1 MDSLPRKLVSAVMQ
15 IGDSFARK
23 CELDAV
29 AGNTGGMTP
38 AHATIAATLTDIA
51 RDISTL
57 RDPEL
62 LLSSIVRRARLL
74 LGTDIAYLSLN
85 DSERAETFIRT
96 TDGVRTDSYAAIR
109 MPLGTGVLGLAAG
122 GVIAET
128 PDYLPDEGK
137 THLPDIDHVVVEEG
151 VRAILGAPLR
161 IAGKVVGALMT
172 ANRTPGA
179 FTPSQREH
187 LERIASLAAAAVE
200 LVDAK
205 ENERT
210 AHLIAT
216 RATDDLRDALAA
228 ERVRT
233 ELEVR
238 LASELAEHRG
248 LEEILAVAGSLTE
261 TQLRVVDS
269 TGVELARSSPAA
281 AETTE
286 SADRRAGEHEERA
299 ALIGDAGPGFIIV
312 TREAPPEVADVVAAT
327 VARYASIALLYDRT
341 IDDVR
346 HFHENELVSA
356 LVAPPDP
363 ERPTLSSAMV
373 QRALGA
379 DRETSI
385 AVLVPSAPDDSSRR
399 RLLGRVRQI
408 TRSGHTIVAGYLG
421 RIVIVARSS
430 EELLRTRITPLVQD
444 LPCFGGVASAPH
456 LSKAP
461 AAYAEAAAIA
471 SAMRA
476 MGAAGAI
483 AGAAEAGVAGLLLR
497 DGDPET
503 AHRFLAAHLGPLLGQ
518 ARGEVLLGTA
528 LAYLDAHGSIND
540 TAEVLH
546 IHPNT
551 VRQRIERIDSELN
564 ATWRQ
569 GPHRLDT
576 HVALR
581 LWRLNRSAVAR
592 PER

>member
-1 MDSLPRKLVSAVMQ
+1 MIRAQS
-15 IGDSFARK
+15 
-23 CELDAV
+23 
-29 AGNTGGMTP
+29 
-38 AHATIAATLTDIA
+38 TIAATLTDIA

-74 LGTDIAYLSLN
+74 LNTDIAYLSLN
-85 DSERAETFIRT
+85 DSERGETYIRT
-96 TDGVRTDSYAAIR
+96 TDGVRTESYAAIR
-109 MPLGTGVLGLAAG
+109 MPLGTGVLGLVAG

-137 THLPDIDHVVVEEG
+137 THLPGIDHVVVEEG

-179 FTPSQREH
+179 FTPTQREQV
-187 LERIASLAAAAVE
+187 ERIASLAAAAVE

-210 AHLIAT
+210 AQLVAKKAT
-216 RATDDLRDALAA
+216 EDLNDALAT
-228 ERVRT
+228 ERVRV
-233 ELEVR
+233 ELEAR
-238 LASELAEHRG
+238 LAGELAEHRG
-248 LEEILAVAGSLTE
+248 LDELLAVAGSLTE

-269 TGVELARSSPAA
+269 TGVELARSSHADDDEAIAGAA
-281 AETTE
+281 REY
-286 SADRRAGEHEERA
+286 GEHEERA
-299 ALIGDAGPGFIIV
+299 ALIGDAGPGFVVV
-312 TREAPPEVADVVAAT
+312 TRAAPPEVRDVVAAS

-356 LVAPPDP
+356 LVSPLDP
-363 ERPTLSSAMV
+363 ERPTLSSNMV

-385 AVLVPSAPDDSSRR
+385 AVLVPSEPDDSSRR
-399 RLLGRVRQI
+399 RLLGRVRQL

-421 RIVIVARSS
+421 RIVIVARSP
-430 EELLRTRITPLVQD
+430 EEVLRGRLTPLVQD
-444 LPCFGGVASAPH
+444 VPCFGGIASSPELA
-456 LSKAP
+456 KAP
-461 AAYAEAAAIA
+461 GAYAEAAAIA

-476 MGAAGAI
+476 MGASGAI
-483 AGAAEAGVAGLLLR
+483 AGAAEAGIAGLLLR
-497 DGDPET
+497 DGDPAT
-503 AHRFLAAHLGPLLGQ
+503 AHRFLTAHLGPLLDQ
-518 ARGEVLLGTA
+518 PRGEILLGTA

-540 TAEVLH
+540 TAELLR

-551 VRQRIERIDSELN
+551 VRQRVERIDTELN
-564 ATWRQ
+564 PTWRR
-569 GPHRLDT
+569 GLHRLDT

-581 LWRLNRSAVAR
+581 LWRLTNAATTQTDR
-592 PER
+592 

>member
-1 MDSLPRKLVSAVMQ
+1 
-15 IGDSFARK
+15 
-23 CELDAV
+23 
-29 AGNTGGMTP
+29 MTP
-38 AHATIAATLTDIA
+38 TQSTIAATLTDIA

-96 TDGVRTDSYAAIR
+96 TDGVRTESYAAIR

-161 IAGKVVGALMT
+161 IAGKVVGALMS

-179 FTPSQREH
+179 FTPAQREH

-210 AHLIAT
+210 AQLVAQQ
-216 RATDDLRDALAA
+216 ATDDLSEALAA
-228 ERVRT
+228 ERVRS

-248 LEEILAVAGSLTE
+248 LDELLAVAGSLTA
-261 TQLRVVDS
+261 TQLRVVDA
-269 TGVELARSSPAA
+269 TGRELAHSSQIDDDEAA
-281 AETTE
+281 DGT
-286 SADRRAGEHEERA
+286 DLRHGQHEEQA
-299 ALIGDAGPGFIIV
+299 PLIGDAGPGFIIV
-312 TREAPPEVADVVAAT
+312 TRAAPPDVPDVVAAT

-356 LVAPPDP
+356 LVSPLDP
-363 ERPTLSSAMV
+363 ERPTLSSTMV

-379 DRETSI
+379 ERETSI
-385 AVLVPSAPDDSSRR
+385 AVLVPSDPDDASRR
-399 RLLGRVRQI
+399 RLLGRVRQL

-421 RIVIVARSS
+421 RVVIVARSP
-430 EELLRTRITPLVQD
+430 EDILRTRVTALIQD
-444 LPCFGGVASAPH
+444 LPCFGGIASSPELAKVPG
-456 LSKAP
+456 
-461 AAYAEAAAIA
+461 AYAEAAAIA

-476 MGAAGAI
+476 IGAPGAI

-497 DGDPET
+497 DGDPAT
-503 AHRFLAAHLGPLLGQ
+503 AHRFLTAHLGPLLQ
-518 ARGEVLLGTA
+518 QPRGEVLLGTA
-528 LAYLDAHGSIND
+528 LTYLDAHGSINE
-540 TAEVLH
+540 TAELLR

-551 VRQRIERIDSELN
+551 VRQRIERIDTELN
-564 ATWRQ
+564 PTWRR

-581 LWRLNRSAVAR
+581 LWRLSNAAAR
-592 PER
+592 TDP

>member
-1 MDSLPRKLVSAVMQ
+1 V
-15 IGDSFARK
+15 
-23 CELDAV
+23 
-29 AGNTGGMTP
+29 TP
-38 AHATIAATLTDIA
+38 AQSTIAATLTDIA

-96 TDGVRTDSYAAIR
+96 TDGVRTEAYAAIR

-161 IAGKVVGALMT
+161 IAGKVVGALMS

-179 FTPSQREH
+179 FTPAQREH

-210 AHLIAT
+210 AQLVAKQ
-216 RATDDLRDALAA
+216 ATDDLSEALAA
-228 ERVRT
+228 ERVRS

-248 LEEILAVAGSLTE
+248 LDELLAVAGSLTA
-261 TQLRVVDS
+261 TQLRVVDA
-269 TGVELARSSPAA
+269 TGRELAHSSQIDDDEAA
-281 AETTE
+281 AGI
-286 SADRRAGEHEERA
+286 DLGHGQHEEQA
-299 ALIGDAGPGFIIV
+299 PLIGDAGPGFIIV
-312 TREAPPEVADVVAAT
+312 TRAAPPDVPDVVAAT

-356 LVAPPDP
+356 LVSPLDP
-363 ERPTLSSAMV
+363 ERPTLSSTMV

-379 DRETSI
+379 ERETSI
-385 AVLVPSAPDDSSRR
+385 AVLVPSDPDDASRR
-399 RLLGRVRQI
+399 RLLGRVRQL

-421 RIVIVARSS
+421 RVVIVARSP
-430 EELLRTRITPLVQD
+430 EDALRTRVTALIQD
-444 LPCFGGVASAPH
+444 LPCFGGIASSPELAKVPG
-456 LSKAP
+456 
-461 AAYAEAAAIA
+461 AYAEAAAIA

-476 MGAAGAI
+476 MGVPGAI

-497 DGDPET
+497 DGDPAT
-503 AHRFLAAHLGPLLGQ
+503 AHRFLTAHLGALLDQ
-518 ARGEVLLGTA
+518 PRGEILLGTA

-540 TAEVLH
+540 TAELLR

-551 VRQRIERIDSELN
+551 VRQRIERIDTELN
-564 ATWRQ
+564 PTWRR

-581 LWRLNRSAVAR
+581 LWRLSNAAAGRTDR
-592 PER
+592 

>member
-1 MDSLPRKLVSAVMQ
+1 
-15 IGDSFARK
+15 
-23 CELDAV
+23 
-29 AGNTGGMTP
+29 
-38 AHATIAATLTDIA
+38 
-51 RDISTL
+51 
-57 RDPEL
+57 
-62 LLSSIVRRARLL
+62 VRRARLL
-74 LGTDIAYLSLN
+74 LNTDIAYLSLN
-85 DSERAETFIRT
+85 DSERTETFIRT
-96 TDGVRTDSYAAIR
+96 TDGVRTEAYAAIR

-179 FTPSQREH
+179 FTPTQREQ

-200 LVDAK
+200 LIGAK

-210 AHLIAT
+210 AQMVAKEAT
-216 RATDDLRDALAA
+216 EDLSDALAS
-228 ERVRT
+228 ERMRG
-233 ELEVR
+233 ELEAH
-238 LASELAEHRG
+238 LAGALAEHRG
-248 LEEILAVAGSLTE
+248 LDELLAVAGSLTG

-269 TGVELARSSPAA
+269 TGAELARSSHMDDDEATVA
-281 AETTE
+281 TV
-286 SADRRAGEHEERA
+286 RRDGEHEERA

-312 TREAPPEVADVVAAT
+312 TREAPPEVPDVVAAS

-356 LVAPPDP
+356 LVSPPDP
-363 ERPTLSSAMV
+363 ERPTLSSTMV

-385 AVLVPSAPDDSSRR
+385 AVLVPSEPDDSSRR
-399 RLLGRVRQI
+399 RLLGRVRQL
-408 TRSGHTIVAGYLG
+408 TRSGNTIVAGYLG
-421 RIVIVARSS
+421 RVVIVARSP
-430 EELLRTRITPLVQD
+430 EEGLRNRVTPLVQD
-444 LPCFGGVASAPH
+444 LLCFGGIASSPELAKVPG
-456 LSKAP
+456 
-461 AAYAEAAAIA
+461 AYAEAAAIA

-476 MGAAGAI
+476 MGAPGAI

-497 DGDPET
+497 DGDPAT
-503 AHRFLAAHLGPLLGQ
+503 AQRFLTAHLGPLLNQ
-518 ARGEVLLGTA
+518 PRGEALLATA

-540 TAEVLH
+540 TAEFLR

-551 VRQRIERIDSELN
+551 VRQRIERIDTELN
-564 ATWRQ
+564 ATWRR

-581 LWRLNRSAVAR
+581 LWRLNSAATTR
-592 PER
+592 TDR

>member
-1 MDSLPRKLVSAVMQ
+1 V
-15 IGDSFARK
+15 
-23 CELDAV
+23 
-29 AGNTGGMTP
+29 TP
-38 AHATIAATLTDIA
+38 TQSTIAATLTDIA

-85 DSERAETFIRT
+85 DSERVETFIRT
-96 TDGVRTDSYAAIR
+96 TDGVRTESYAAIR

-179 FTPSQREH
+179 FTPAQREH

-200 LVDAK
+200 LVGAK

-210 AHLIAT
+210 AQLVAQK
-216 RATDDLRDALAA
+216 ATDDLSEALAA
-228 ERVRT
+228 ERVRS

-248 LEEILAVAGSLTE
+248 LDELLAVAGSLTA

-269 TGVELARSSPAA
+269 TGRELAHSSQIDDDGAA
-281 AETTE
+281 AGT
-286 SADRRAGEHEERA
+286 DRRDGQHEEQA
-299 ALIGDAGPGFIIV
+299 PLIGDAGPGFIIV
-312 TREAPPEVADVVAAT
+312 TRAAPPEIPDVVAAT

-356 LVAPPDP
+356 LVSPLDP
-363 ERPTLSSAMV
+363 ERPTLSSTMV

-385 AVLVPSAPDDSSRR
+385 AVLVPSEPDDSSRR
-399 RLLGRVRQI
+399 RLLGRVRQL

-421 RIVIVARSS
+421 RVVIVARSP
-430 EELLRTRITPLVQD
+430 EDVLRTRVTALIQD
-444 LPCFGGVASAPH
+444 LPCFGGIASSPELAKVPG
-456 LSKAP
+456 
-461 AAYAEAAAIA
+461 AYAEAAAIA

-476 MGAAGAI
+476 IGAPGAI

-497 DGDPET
+497 DGDPAT
-503 AHRFLAAHLGPLLGQ
+503 AHRFLTAHLGPLLEQ
-518 ARGEVLLGTA
+518 PRGDVLLGTA
-528 LAYLDAHGSIND
+528 LAYLDAHGSINE
-540 TAEVLH
+540 TAELLR

-551 VRQRIERIDSELN
+551 VRQRIERIDTELN
-564 ATWRQ
+564 PTWRR

-581 LWRLNRSAVAR
+581 LWRLSNAAAHRTD
-592 PER
+592 P

>member
-1 MDSLPRKLVSAVMQ
+1 
-15 IGDSFARK
+15 
-23 CELDAV
+23 
-29 AGNTGGMTP
+29 MTR
-38 AHATIAATLTDIA
+38 AAQSTIAATLTDIA

-85 DSERAETFIRT
+85 DAERTETFIRT
-96 TDGVRTDSYAAIR
+96 TDGVRTESYAAIR

-122 GVIAET
+122 GVMAET

-137 THLPDIDHVVVEEG
+137 THLPNIDHVVVEEG

-179 FTPSQREH
+179 FTPTQREH

-200 LVDAK
+200 LVGAK

-210 AHLIAT
+210 AQLAAKK
-216 RATDDLRDALAA
+216 ATDDLSDALAA
-228 ERVRT
+228 ERVRS
-233 ELEVR
+233 ELEAR
-238 LASELAEHRG
+238 LAGELAEHRG
-248 LEEILAVAGSLTE
+248 LDELLAVAGSLTG

-269 TGVELARSSPAA
+269 TGAELARSSHMDDDEAA
-281 AETTE
+281 AETVPR
-286 SADRRAGEHEERA
+286 DGEHEERA

-312 TREAPPEVADVVAAT
+312 RRAAPPEVPDVVAAS

-356 LVAPPDP
+356 LVSPLDP
-363 ERPTLSSAMV
+363 ERPTLSSTMV

-385 AVLVPSAPDDSSRR
+385 AVLVPSEPDDSSRR
-399 RLLGRVRQI
+399 RLLGRVRQL

-421 RIVIVARSS
+421 RVVIVARSP
-430 EELLRTRITPLVQD
+430 EEVLRSRVTVLVQD
-444 LPCFGGVASAPH
+444 FPCFGGIASAPE
-456 LSKAP
+456 LAKAP
-461 AAYAEAAAIA
+461 GAYAEAAAIA

-476 MGAAGAI
+476 MGAPGAI

-497 DGDPET
+497 DGDPAT
-503 AHRFLAAHLGPLLGQ
+503 AHRFLTAYLGPLLGQ
-518 ARGEVLLGTA
+518 PRGEVLLGTA

-540 TAEVLH
+540 TAELLR

-551 VRQRIERIDSELN
+551 VRQRIERIDAELDS
-564 ATWRQ
+564 TWRWTTPPGHSC
-569 GPHRLDT
+569 GPA
-576 HVALR
+576 ALAAQQ
-581 LWRLNRSAVAR
+581 RSCAR
-592 PER
+592 TDP

>member
-1 MDSLPRKLVSAVMQ
+1 
-15 IGDSFARK
+15 
-23 CELDAV
+23 
-29 AGNTGGMTP
+29 MTP
-38 AHATIAATLTDIA
+38 AQSTIAATLTDIA

-74 LGTDIAYLSLN
+74 LNTDIAYLSLN

-96 TDGVRTDSYAAIR
+96 TDGVRTESYAAIR

-179 FTPSQREH
+179 FTPAQREH

-200 LVDAK
+200 LVGAK

-210 AHLIAT
+210 AQLIAQK
-216 RATDDLRDALAA
+216 ATDELSEALAA
-228 ERVRT
+228 ERVRS

-238 LASELAEHRG
+238 LAGELAEHRG
-248 LEEILAVAGSLTE
+248 LDELLAVAGSLTG

-269 TGVELARSSPAA
+269 TGRELAHSSQTGDDEAA
-281 AETTE
+281 AGT
-286 SADRRAGEHEERA
+286 DRGDGLHEEQA
-299 ALIGDAGPGFIIV
+299 PLIGDAGPGFIIV
-312 TREAPPEVADVVAAT
+312 TRAAPPEIPDVVAAT

-356 LVAPPDP
+356 LVSPLDP
-363 ERPTLSSAMV
+363 ERPTLSSTMV
-373 QRALGA
+373 QRALGT

-385 AVLVPSAPDDSSRR
+385 AVLVPSDPDDASRR
-399 RLLGRVRQI
+399 RLLGRVRQL

-421 RIVIVARSS
+421 RVVIVARSP
-430 EELLRTRITPLVQD
+430 EAALRIRVTALIQD
-444 LPCFGGVASAPH
+444 LPCFGGIASSPELAKVPG
-456 LSKAP
+456 
-461 AAYAEAAAIA
+461 AYAEAAAIA

-476 MGAAGAI
+476 MGAPGAI

-497 DGDPET
+497 DGDPAT
-503 AHRFLAAHLGPLLGQ
+503 AHRYLTAHLGPLLDQ
-518 ARGEVLLGTA
+518 PRGEILLGTA

-540 TAEVLH
+540 TAELLR

-551 VRQRIERIDSELN
+551 VRQRIERIDTELN
-564 ATWRQ
+564 PTWRR

-581 LWRLNRSAVAR
+581 LWRLNSAASSQTDR
-592 PER
+592 

>member
-1 MDSLPRKLVSAVMQ
+1 V
-15 IGDSFARK
+15 
-23 CELDAV
+23 
-29 AGNTGGMTP
+29 TP
-38 AHATIAATLTDIA
+38 TQSTIAATLTDIA

-96 TDGVRTDSYAAIR
+96 TDGVRTESYAAIR

-179 FTPSQREH
+179 FTSTQREH

-200 LVDAK
+200 LVGAK
-205 ENERT
+205 ENERM
-210 AHLIAT
+210 AQLVA
-216 RATDDLRDALAA
+216 RQATDELNEALAA
-228 ERVRT
+228 ERVRS

-238 LASELAEHRG
+238 LAGELAEHRG
-248 LEEILAVAGSLTE
+248 LDELLAVAGTLTG

-269 TGVELARSSPAA
+269 TGSELARSSHSDDDEAA
-281 AETTE
+281 AGIVGH
-286 SADRRAGEHEERA
+286 DGEHEERA
-299 ALIGDAGPGFIIV
+299 PLIGDAGPGFIIV
-312 TREAPPEVADVVAAT
+312 TRATPPEIPDVVAAT

-356 LVAPPDP
+356 LVSPLDP
-363 ERPTLSSAMV
+363 ERPTLSSTMV

-379 DRETSI
+379 DRETSF

-399 RLLGRVRQI
+399 RLLGRVRQL

-421 RIVIVARSS
+421 RVVIVARSP
-430 EELLRTRITPLVQD
+430 EEVLRSRLTPLVQD
-444 LPCFGGVASAPH
+444 LPCFGGIASSPELA
-456 LSKAP
+456 KAP
-461 AAYAEAAAIA
+461 GAYAEAAAIA

-476 MGAAGAI
+476 MGVPGAI

-497 DGDPET
+497 DGDPAT
-503 AHRFLAAHLGPLLGQ
+503 ARRFLTAHLGPLLDEPRGQ
-518 ARGEVLLGTA
+518 VLLGTA
-528 LAYLDAHGSIND
+528 LAYLDAHGSINE
-540 TAEVLH
+540 TAELLR

-551 VRQRIERIDSELN
+551 VRQRIERIDTELN
-564 ATWRQ
+564 PTWRR

-581 LWRLNRSAVAR
+581 LWRLNSAATGQTDR
-592 PER
+592 

>member
-1 MDSLPRKLVSAVMQ
+1 MQTSHSADRRCAFDTLAREN
-15 IGDSFARK
+15 GD
-23 CELDAV
+23 V
-29 AGNTGGMTP
+29 TP
-38 AHATIAATLTDIA
+38 TQSTIAATLTDIA

-96 TDGVRTDSYAAIR
+96 TDGVRTESYAAIR

-161 IAGKVVGALMT
+161 IAGKVVGALMS

-179 FTPSQREH
+179 FTPAQREH

-200 LVDAK
+200 LVGAK
-205 ENERT
+205 ENEKT
-210 AHLIAT
+210 AQLLAQK
-216 RATDDLRDALAA
+216 ATDDLSEALAA
-228 ERVRT
+228 GRVRS

-248 LEEILAVAGSLTE
+248 LDELLAVAGSLTA

-269 TGVELARSSPAA
+269 TGRELAHSSQIDDDEAA
-281 AETTE
+281 AGT
-286 SADRRAGEHEERA
+286 DRGDGQHEEQA
-299 ALIGDAGPGFIIV
+299 PLIGDAGPGFIIV
-312 TREAPPEVADVVAAT
+312 TRAAPPEIPDVVAAT

-346 HFHENELVSA
+346 HFHENELVGA
-356 LVAPPDP
+356 LVSPLDP
-363 ERPTLSSAMV
+363 ERPTLSSTMV
-373 QRALGA
+373 QRALGT

-385 AVLVPSAPDDSSRR
+385 AVLVPTDPDDASRR
-399 RLLGRVRQI
+399 RLLGRVRQL

-421 RIVIVARSS
+421 RVVIVARSP
-430 EELLRTRITPLVQD
+430 EDALRTRVTALIQD
-444 LPCFGGVASAPH
+444 LPCFGGIASSPELAKVPG
-456 LSKAP
+456 
-461 AAYAEAAAIA
+461 AYAEAAAIA

-476 MGAAGAI
+476 MGSPGAI

-497 DGDPET
+497 DGDPAT
-503 AHRFLAAHLGPLLGQ
+503 AHRYLTAHLGPLLDQ
-518 ARGEVLLGTA
+518 PRGEILLGTA
-528 LAYLDAHGSIND
+528 LTYLDAHGSIND
-540 TAEVLH
+540 TAELLR

-551 VRQRIERIDSELN
+551 VRQRIERIDTELN
-564 ATWRQ
+564 PTWRR

-581 LWRLNRSAVAR
+581 LWRLSNAAVNRMD
-592 PER
+592 P